1 MTKPLLYLVFSLLLS
16 SHDFHITHTSLRYNS
31 NLESIEITMKVSI
44 EDLERSLERNS
55 SEKLRIGTI
64 KENKLAKKI
73 ITNYFNN
80 HLRIFTND
88 KLSQFQWVG
97 KEIDNNLHDIYL
109 YFEIPNCNKNGEIQ
123 FLTLENTIFLE
134 TELQQT
140 NIVLVEFKDH
150 KFNLTFTKD
159 QDNQRIKLDKML

>member
-1 MTKPLLYLVFSLLLS
+1 MTNPLLYLLFSLFLN
-16 SHDFHITHTSLRYNS
+16 SHDFHITHTSLYYNS
-31 NLESIEITMKVSI
+31 DLESIEITMKVAI
-44 EDLERSLERNS
+44 KDLEKSLENNN

-64 KENKLAKKI
+64 EENKSVNKI
-73 ITNYFNN
+73 ITNYFIN

-88 KLSQFQWVG
+88 KLSQIKWVG

-109 YFEIPNCNKNGEIQ
+109 YFEIPNCNKSGKIQ

-134 TELQQT
+134 TELNQT
-140 NIVLVEFKDH
+140 NIVLIEFKES

-159 QDNQRIKLDKML
+159 QDIQKIQIGK